1 MEVGARPEHTES
13 AMIST
18 LIAEGRFQSRG
29 DLNEGKS
36 GFPEGWL
43 QSSSGHDQG
52 STEQKQQ
59 ERWGQDHMGF

>member
-1 MEVGARPEHTES
+1 
-13 AMIST
+13 MIST

>member
-1 MEVGARPEHTES
+1 
-13 AMIST
+13 MIST
-18 LIAEGRFQSRG
+18 LIAEDRFQSRG

-43 QSSSGHDQG
+43 ESSSGHDQG

-59 ERWGQDHMGF
+59 ERWGRDHMGF